1 MPLSIKPLLLLPLP
15 LVLLLLCKGER
26 GEGCALTLLLGLLNL
41 WSRVVDAVLRR
52 PTG

>member
-15 LVLLLLCKGER
+15 LLLLLLRKGER
-26 GEGCALTLLLGLLNL
+26 GEGCALTLLRLLSP
-41 WSRVVDAVLRR
+41 WSGVDVVLCR